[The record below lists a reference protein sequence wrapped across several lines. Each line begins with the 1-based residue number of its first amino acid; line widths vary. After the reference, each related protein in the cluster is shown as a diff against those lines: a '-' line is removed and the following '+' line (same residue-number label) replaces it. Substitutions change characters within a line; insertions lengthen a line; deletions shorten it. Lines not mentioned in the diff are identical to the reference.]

1 MLDTLKALTRTRFK
15 KTNFNAFLFFLFFA
29 IIIWIFVQFSKQYNQ
44 IIQIPV
50 EYVNVPPNK
59 LIAEDNP
66 DELQLRMIENGFRI
80 AWFSMFAPTLS
91 IDVAGLNEDE
101 ERLVYVIDEHRKE
114 IQQQLNIDFDNSRFL
129 KDVLYIEYRQRK
141 EKTIPVSS
149 RIRVGFG
156 AGYAATSEIRL
167 EPDSITVSGP
177 DNILDTLNQLQ
188 TQPISIENVKNDLA
202 GTVAI
207 DTSKLDKVS
216 VYQNRVTFSLDVEKF
231 TEGSL
236 EVPVEMVNVP
246 SGLNVVIFPKE
257 ILVFYQV
264 NLKDFSRVEASDFR
278 VVGDFSQASGNQDF
292 VIPRIVEQP
301 DFVKNLR
308 LNEKKIQFIIK
319 K

>member
-1 MLDTLKALTRTRFK
+1 MLDTLTALTRTRFK

-29 IIIWIFVQFSKQYNQ
+29 VIVWIFVQFSKEYNQ
-44 IIQIPV
+44 IIEIPV

-59 LIAEDNP
+59 VIAEDNP
-66 DELQLRMIENGFRI
+66 EELQLRMIENGFRI

-91 IDVAGLNEDE
+91 IDVAGLTEEE
-101 ERLVYVIDEHRKE
+101 ERLVYVIDEHRTE
-114 IQQQLNIDFDNSRFL
+114 IQQQLNINFEDSRFL
-129 KDVLYIEYRQRK
+129 RDVLYIDYRQRK
-141 EKTIPVSS
+141 EKTIPVFS
-149 RIRVGFG
+149 RINVDFG
-156 AGYAATSEIRL
+156 AGYAATNDFQL

-188 TQPISIENVKNDLA
+188 TIPLNIDNVKYDLS
-202 GTVAI
+202 GTVGI
-207 DTSKLDKVS
+207 DTSRLKKVH
-216 VYQNRVTFSLDVEKF
+216 VYQNRVTYFLDVEKF
-231 TEGSL
+231 TEGSV
-236 EVPVEMVNVP
+236 EVPVEMINVP
-246 SGLNVVIFPKE
+246 AGLNVVIFPKE

-264 NLKDFSRVEASDFR
+264 NLKDFSKVEASDFK
-278 VVGDFSQASGNQDF
+278 VVGDFSRVSGNQDF

>member
-1 MLDTLKALTRTRFK
+1 MLDTLTALTRTRFK

-29 IIIWIFVQFSKQYNQ
+29 VIVWIFVQFSKEYNQ
-44 IIQIPV
+44 IIEIPV

-59 LIAEDNP
+59 VIAEDNP
-66 DELQLRMIENGFRI
+66 EELQLRMIENGFRI

-91 IDVAGLNEDE
+91 IDVAGLTEEE
-101 ERLVYVIDEHRKE
+101 ERLVYVIDEHRTE
-114 IQQQLNIDFDNSRFL
+114 IQQQLNINFEDSRFL
-129 KDVLYIEYRQRK
+129 RDVLYIDYRQRK
-141 EKTIPVSS
+141 EKTIPVFS
-149 RIRVGFG
+149 RINVDFG
-156 AGYAATSEIRL
+156 AGYAATNDFQL

-188 TQPISIENVKNDLA
+188 TIPLNIDNVKYDLS
-202 GTVAI
+202 GTVGI
-207 DTSKLDKVS
+207 DTSRLKKVH
-216 VYQNRVTFSLDVEKF
+216 VYQNRVTYSLDVEKF
-231 TEGSL
+231 TEGSV
-236 EVPVEMVNVP
+236 EVPVEMINVP
-246 SGLNVVIFPKE
+246 AGLNVVIFPKE

-264 NLKDFSRVEASDFR
+264 NLKDFSKVEASDFK
-278 VVGDFSQASGNQDF
+278 VVGDFSRVSGNQDF

>member
-29 IIIWIFVQFSKQYNQ
+29 VIVWIFVQFSKEYNQ
-44 IIQIPV
+44 IIEIPV

-59 LIAEDNP
+59 VIAEDNP
-66 DELQLRMIENGFRI
+66 EELQLRMIENGFRI

-91 IDVAGLNEDE
+91 IDVAGLTEEE
-101 ERLVYVIDEHRKE
+101 ERLVYVIDEHRNE
-114 IQQQLNIDFDNSRFL
+114 IQQQLNINFENSRFL
-129 KDVLYIEYRQRK
+129 REVLFIDYRQRK
-141 EKTIPVSS
+141 EKTIPVFS
-149 RIRVGFG
+149 RIKVGFG
-156 AGYAATSEIRL
+156 AGYAATNEFQL
-167 EPDSITVSGP
+167 EPDSVTVSGP

-188 TQPISIENVKNDLA
+188 TVPLAIENVKNDLT

-207 DTSKLDKVS
+207 DTSRLEKVS
-216 VYQNRVTFSLDVEKF
+216 VYQNRVSYTLDVEKF
-231 TEGSL
+231 TEGSV
-236 EVPVEMVNVP
+236 EVPVEMINVP

-264 NLKDFSRVEASDFR
+264 NLKDFSRVEASDFK
-278 VVGDFSQASGNQDF
+278 VVGDFSQVSGNQDF